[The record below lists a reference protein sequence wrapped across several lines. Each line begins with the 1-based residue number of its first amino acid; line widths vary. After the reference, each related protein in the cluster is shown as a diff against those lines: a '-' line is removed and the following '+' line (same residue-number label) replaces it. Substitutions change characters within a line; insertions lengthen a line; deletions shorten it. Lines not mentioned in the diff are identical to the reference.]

1 MRKILFLFVGL
12 TGLLHA
18 SLFMEPQY
26 SDDIKVLQTL
36 DIESSFLR
44 DPIFVKLKNSLS
56 TKRRNF
62 FLSMLNRGALY
73 IPTLRK
79 MIHDN
84 NIPQVFLYMAMAES
98 HFNTSAISNAKA
110 CGLWQ
115 FMPDTARRY
124 GLKIDRYIDERRD
137 PIRST
142 EAAITYLKRL
152 YALFG
157 KWYLAALAYNTG
169 EGRVLEA
176 IKKAGSDE
184 LHVLLDEDKKY
195 LPRENRNYIRKIV
208 SLALVA
214 NNTDVYFFGGEPH
227 MFNRT
232 EGRSLVR
239 VKVSGGETLEHI
251 ARQIGMTAKEL
262 KRLNPQFKYW
272 FTPPEKSVS
281 INIPYNKLTRFKEA
295 YHPGEQKKMFLVH
308 TVKPGEN
315 LRYIAKRYGISYK
328 IILGFNRIKKSI
340 IYPNQK
346 LIIPVPR
353 GSIQHYKVRRGD
365 SLEKIA
371 KRFGIQVAT
380 LKARNGLEKSR
391 LKIGEHLVIPN

>member
-1 MRKILFLFVGL
+1 MKKILSLIICL
-12 TGLLHA
+12 TGFVQA

-36 DIESSFLR
+36 DIEPSFLR
-44 DPIFVKLKNSLS
+44 DPIFVELKNSLS

-98 HFNTSAISNAKA
+98 HFNTSAVSDAKA

-115 FMPDTARRY
+115 FMPATARRY
-124 GLKIDRYIDERRD
+124 GLKINLYIDERRD

-214 NNTDVYFFGGEPH
+214 NNADVYFFAGEPH

-239 VKVSGGETLEHI
+239 VKVSGGETLDHI
-251 ARQIGMTAKEL
+251 ARQIGMTTKEL
-262 KRLNPQFKYW
+262 KALNPQFKYW
-272 FTPPEKSVS
+272 FTPPEESVY
-281 INIPYNKLTRFKEA
+281 INIPYNKLTRFKEN
-295 YHPGEQKKMFLVH
+295 YRPGEPKKMFVVH
-308 TVKPGEN
+308 TVKRGEN

-328 IILGFNRIKKSI
+328 MILGFNRIKKLI

-346 LIIPVPR
+346 LIIPMPR
-353 GSIQHYKVRRGD
+353 SSFHHYRVKKGD

-371 KRFGIQVAT
+371 KRFGVQVAT
-380 LKARNGLEKSR
+380 LKAHNGLENNSI
-391 LKIGEHLVIPN
+391 KIGEHLVIPN